1 MTGRRDFRHPALLAA
16 TARSKVAADH
26 GGGSRLTLVCVG
38 GGRVTLVSNAALS
51 AGIPSTSQTRSD
63 PAGDPVRALTVLIAT
78 PTLEAGA
85 ADEGAVDL
93 AALLTEAGHRPIVVS
108 RGGRLEP
115 RLAEA
120 GGELIRLDAASR
132 NPVVMARNAASL
144 RTLLRQ
150 RRCDVVHAHG
160 RAAAWSALAAA
171 RSRRIPFL
179 TTWHKGFREQN
190 ALKRFYNSVMARG
203 DRVIVPSDQI
213 AELIVARHGIS
224 WERIAVI
231 PSAVDVGR
239 FDPLALTGER
249 IGAVRRSWGVKG
261 DTKVIL
267 VPGRVLRRKGH
278 HVAVL
283 AACRLKAM
291 GIKNFLFVFAGGD
304 HGSSRYS
311 GELWDLVLATG
322 SADVVRIAWSPDDLP
337 AAYAAS
343 TAVVSAAIQPEGV
356 QRTILEALAMA
367 RPVVVS
373 DLAAGRD
380 IVLAPPAVPEERMTG
395 LRFAASDDEALAAA
409 LVRLMSMPDA
419 ARRAIGR
426 RGREWVAG
434 HCSPATVASQ
444 MLAVYAAVTERR
456 RRSTR

>member
-51 AGIPSTSQTRSD
+51 AGIPPPPRPRAG

-179 TTWHKGFREQN
+179 TTGHKGLRGQN
-190 ALKRFYNSVMARG
+190 ALKRLHNRRMGGRG
-203 DRVIVPSDQI
+203 RGVRPERQI
-213 AELIVARHGIS
+213 GGPIGARHGIS
-224 WERIAVI
+224 WERIGVI
-231 PSAVDVGR
+231 PSAVDGGR
-239 FDPLALTGER
+239 FDPLAVTGGR
-249 IGAVRRSWGVKG
+249 LGAVRRSWGVKG
-261 DTKVIL
+261 DTK
-267 VPGRVLRRKGH
+267 
-278 HVAVL
+278 
-283 AACRLKAM
+283 
-291 GIKNFLFVFAGGD
+291 
-304 HGSSRYS
+304 
-311 GELWDLVLATG
+311 
-322 SADVVRIAWSPDDLP
+322 
-337 AAYAAS
+337 
-343 TAVVSAAIQPEGV
+343 
-356 QRTILEALAMA
+356 
-367 RPVVVS
+367 
-373 DLAAGRD
+373 
-380 IVLAPPAVPEERMTG
+380 
-395 LRFAASDDEALAAA
+395 
-409 LVRLMSMPDA
+409 
-419 ARRAIGR
+419 
-426 RGREWVAG
+426 
-434 HCSPATVASQ
+434 
-444 MLAVYAAVTERR
+444 
-456 RRSTR
+456 